1 MSQRQEAAMFRTLV
15 ASVAM
20 LASAGAL
27 ADEGLWTFENFP
39 ADKVREALGYAP
51 DRAWLDRVRAGTL
64 SLDGCSASIVSSRG
78 LVLTNH
84 HCVEG
89 CIAALAAPDQD
100 VLTSPVIARTEA
112 DEKVCPG
119 QEAFTVTD
127 ITDVTVRIR
136 AVQAGLSAAE
146 AATARAAEVDRIVAE
161 CEGGAE
167 DRWCEVAPLYS
178 GGVET
183 LYGYKYWR
191 ELRLVLAPES
201 AAGSFGGDPDNFSF
215 PRYAW
220 DAAFLRLYEN
230 GQPAV
235 TPQRLKVRTTPLQDG
250 EMLFVSGFPGE
261 TGRQETLAHMSMY
274 TDTYYPLSMSLNA
287 ELRGRLI
294 AAMAG
299 GAKPR
304 GFDALL
310 AGTENNFKRDWT
322 ELASLRSP
330 GFLEAMAAREA
341 QFKAD
346 LAAQPDQ
353 AAKVADAW
361 TDIEL
366 AMLAARR
373 IFNMRYLS
381 EYAGA
386 GSTLAYQ
393 ARQIVRAAFERKLPE
408 DERLPGY
415 SDAAIESLR
424 RGLDNEAPVYAEKD
438 ELLIGFWLSK
448 LREYLSADHPLVRA
462 ALGRE
467 SPEGFARRAVAETKL
482 GDAAERLRL
491 LDGGVDAVTA
501 STDPLIR
508 LMVAIE
514 PEARAVA
521 ARYHEE
527 VIVPR
532 EAAERRLN
540 EARFA
545 LYGSDTYPD
554 ALSTLR
560 LNPGVIAGWTEPD
573 GREVPSFTHFSG
585 LLERETGAAPF
596 KLAPLW
602 EAAKDKLDP
611 NTIFN
616 VSSTNDTI
624 GGNSGSP
631 VLDRDGNVV
640 AAMFDGNIY
649 SNGGYYLFDP
659 KLNRSVVVATTAIV
673 EGLTKVYGMDRI
685 VTELAAD

>member
-1 MSQRQEAAMFRTLV
+1 MPRRQEAGMFRAFVVSLV
-15 ASVAM
+15 VAAAS
-20 LASAGAL
+20 GAA
-27 ADEGLWTFENFP
+27 ADEGLWTFENFS
-39 ADKVREALGYAP
+39 ADEVRAAHGFAP
-51 DRAWLDRVRAGTL
+51 DQAWLDRVRAATL
-64 SLDGCSASIVSSRG
+64 SLSGCSASIVGARG
-78 LVLTNH
+78 LVMTNH
-84 HCVEG
+84 HCVEA

-100 VLTSPVIARTEA
+100 VLTTPVLARTEA
-112 DEKVCPG
+112 EERTCPG
-119 QEAFTVTD
+119 QEAYSVTD
-127 ITDVTVRIR
+127 ITNVTARIR
-136 AVQAGLSAAE
+136 AVQAGLAPAQAA
-146 AATARAAEVDRIVAE
+146 AARSLEIDRIVAE

-167 DRWCEVAPLYS
+167 DRWCEVAGLYS

-183 LYGYKYWR
+183 LYGYKRWTDV
-191 ELRLVLAPES
+191 RLVLAPES

-230 GQPAV
+230 GQPAA
-235 TPQRLKVRTTPLQDG
+235 TPQRLKLRATPLAEG
-250 EMLFVSGFPGE
+250 ELLFVAGFPGE
-261 TGRQETLAHMSMY
+261 TGRQETLMHMAMY
-274 TDTYYPLSMSLNA
+274 TDTYYPMSLSIA
-287 ELRGRLI
+287 SELRGRLI

-299 GAKPR
+299 GSRPR

-310 AGTENNFKRDWT
+310 AGTENGFKREWT
-322 ELASLRSP
+322 EMASLRSP

-346 LAAQPDQ
+346 LAARPDE

-361 TDIEL
+361 TEIET

-373 IFNMRYLS
+373 IFNTRYLA

-386 GSTLAYQ
+386 GATLGYQ

-408 DERLPGY
+408 DQRLPGY
-415 SDAAIESLR
+415 SDAAIADLR
-424 RGLDNEAPVYAEKD
+424 TEMEHDAPVYAERD

-448 LREYLSADHPLVRA
+448 LREYLSADHPMVRA

-467 SPEGFARRAVAETKL
+467 SPEGFAARAVAETKL

-491 LDGGVDAVTA
+491 LDGGADAVAA
-501 STDPLIR
+501 SADPLIR
-508 LMVAIE
+508 LMAAIE

-521 ARYHEE
+521 AQYHEE
-527 VIVPR
+527 VIVAR

-545 LYGSDTYPD
+545 LYGETLYPD

-560 LNPGVIAGWTEPD
+560 LNPGVVSGWTEPD
-573 GREVPSFTHFSG
+573 GRAVPPFTRFAG
-585 LLERETGAAPF
+585 LLERATGAAPF
-596 KLAPLW
+596 RLAPLW

-611 NTIFN
+611 GTIFN
-616 VSSTNDTI
+616 VSTDNDTV

-631 VLDRDGNVV
+631 VLDRDGQVV

-659 KLNRSVVVATTAIV
+659 KLNRSVVVAATAIL
-673 EGLTKVYGMDRI
+673 EGLAKVYAMDRI
-685 VTELAAD
+685 VAELAAD